1 MSSTQEFLSTNNN
14 KKLENIDCRY
24 MLDNRKHYYL
34 ASNKDSVQTLLEK
47 QKEDLTIF
55 LTSLKFEYN
64 NLIRERNI
72 IIQNTNDLD
81 LKMNTIKLSDKKS
94 NRVLNKVRSQNDILK
109 DSITNMNQNIYELQ
123 FEQKT
128 LKNILKR
135 VKNDITVIEKQCNMY
150 NDQGTLLDK
159 EITKHK
165 MESNNILLN
174 KNNVYG
180 KILDQK
186 TKNLYDK
193 NEYDLQIQYYRTII
207 DQKKGYILAQ
217 DERKQK
223 QRELETQEKKNT
235 SDKLEVEGRKKLLLL
250 KLINNYYEKKMELL
264 LHNDEKIERVFQEI
278 KYITG
283 TQDLNK
289 ISEDILNKNKEY
301 EFKVKQVYHKEQYLN
316 QLKMEIKELEKK
328 LDNIYKN
335 DGVIF
340 DELSKNSKKHLE
352 DKERELIEKE
362 EEEKLKLK
370 NYQEINNKVTVSYNK
385 LIENIDK
392 LYDDMLKWTNQNN
405 NNDDIKYLTTLEN
418 SENDEREYLKL
429 KNFLIN
435 SQKKLD
441 VLLLCHN
448 KKEFEQLMANKGKK
462 INLNL
467 DNNFN
472 NIRDKFKLQPKVL
485 HRQFSDVMVTSS
497 TLTKLSNNQNL
508 SKYSI
513 LKKIKAPKVSNK
525 VLNERKIQENIFNNF
540 LKEYKQKRN
549 EELGLD
555 IKGKD

>member
-1 MSSTQEFLSTNNN
+1 MTSNEEFLSTNNN
-14 KKLENIDCRY
+14 KNLGNIECRY

-135 VKNDITVIEKQCNMY
+135 VKNDISVIEKQCNMY
-150 NDQGTLLDK
+150 NDQSTLLDK

-301 EFKVKQVYHKEQYLN
+301 EFKVKQVYHKEKYLN
-316 QLKMEIKELEKK
+316 QLKMEIKELEK
-328 LDNIYKN
+328 N
-335 DGVIF
+335 
-340 DELSKNSKKHLE
+340 
-352 DKERELIEKE
+352 
-362 EEEKLKLK
+362 
-370 NYQEINNKVTVSYNK
+370 
-385 LIENIDK
+385 
-392 LYDDMLKWTNQNN
+392 
-405 NNDDIKYLTTLEN
+405 
-418 SENDEREYLKL
+418 
-429 KNFLIN
+429 
-435 SQKKLD
+435 
-441 VLLLCHN
+441 
-448 KKEFEQLMANKGKK
+448 
-462 INLNL
+462 
-467 DNNFN
+467 
-472 NIRDKFKLQPKVL
+472 
-485 HRQFSDVMVTSS
+485 
-497 TLTKLSNNQNL
+497 
-508 SKYSI
+508 
-513 LKKIKAPKVSNK
+513 
-525 VLNERKIQENIFNNF
+525 
-540 LKEYKQKRN
+540 
-549 EELGLD
+549 
-555 IKGKD
+555 

>member
-1 MSSTQEFLSTNNN
+1 MSSSQEFLSTNNN

-301 EFKVKQVYHKEQYLN
+301 EFRVKQVYHKEKYLN

-472 NIRDKFKLQPKVL
+472 NIRDKFKMQPKVL
-485 HRQFSDVMVTSS
+485 HRQFSDAMVTSS

>member
-1 MSSTQEFLSTNNN
+1 MTSSQEFLSTNNN
-14 KKLENIDCRY
+14 KKLENVECRY

-301 EFKVKQVYHKEQYLN
+301 EFRVKQVYHKEKYLN

-340 DELSKNSKKHLE
+340 DELSKNSKKYLE

>member
-1 MSSTQEFLSTNNN
+1 
-14 KKLENIDCRY
+14 
-24 MLDNRKHYYL
+24 
-34 ASNKDSVQTLLEK
+34 
-47 QKEDLTIF
+47 
-55 LTSLKFEYN
+55 
-64 NLIRERNI
+64 
-72 IIQNTNDLD
+72 
-81 LKMNTIKLSDKKS
+81 
-94 NRVLNKVRSQNDILK
+94 
-109 DSITNMNQNIYELQ
+109 MNQNIYELQ

-301 EFKVKQVYHKEQYLN
+301 EFRVKQVYHKEKYLN

-340 DELSKNSKKHLE
+340 DELSKNSKKYLE

-472 NIRDKFKLQPKVL
+472 NIRDKFKMQPKVL
-485 HRQFSDVMVTSS
+485 HRQFSDAMVTSS

-513 LKKIKAPKVSNK
+513 LKKIKAPKISNK

>member
-1 MSSTQEFLSTNNN
+1 MSSSQEFLSTNNN

-301 EFKVKQVYHKEQYLN
+301 EFRVKQVYHKEKYLN

-340 DELSKNSKKHLE
+340 DELSKNSKKYLE

-472 NIRDKFKLQPKVL
+472 NIRDKFKMQPKVL
-485 HRQFSDVMVTSS
+485 HRQFSDAMVTSS

-513 LKKIKAPKVSNK
+513 LKKIKAPKISNK

>member
-1 MSSTQEFLSTNNN
+1 MTSSQEFLSTNNN
-14 KKLENIDCRY
+14 KKLENVECRY

-301 EFKVKQVYHKEQYLN
+301 EFRVKQVYHKEKYLN

-513 LKKIKAPKVSNK
+513 LKKIKAPKISNK

>member
-1 MSSTQEFLSTNNN
+1 MTSSQEFLSTNNN
-14 KKLENIDCRY
+14 KKLENVECRY

-301 EFKVKQVYHKEQYLN
+301 EFRVKQVYHKEKYLN

-405 NNDDIKYLTTLEN
+405 NDDDIKYLTSLEN

-485 HRQFSDVMVTSS
+485 HRQFSDAMVTSS
-497 TLTKLSNNQNL
+497 TLTKISNNQNL

-513 LKKIKAPKVSNK
+513 LKKIKAPKISNK

>member
-1 MSSTQEFLSTNNN
+1 MTSSQEFLSTNNN
-14 KKLENIDCRY
+14 KKLENVECRY

-301 EFKVKQVYHKEQYLN
+301 EFKVKQVYHKEKYLN

-405 NNDDIKYLTTLEN
+405 NNDDIKYLTSLEN

-472 NIRDKFKLQPKVL
+472 NIRDKFKMQPKVL
-485 HRQFSDVMVTSS
+485 HRQFSDAMVTSS
-497 TLTKLSNNQNL
+497 TLTKISNNQNL

-513 LKKIKAPKVSNK
+513 LKKIKAPKISNK

>member
-1 MSSTQEFLSTNNN
+1 MSSSQEFLSTNNN
-14 KKLENIDCRY
+14 KKLENVECRY

-301 EFKVKQVYHKEQYLN
+301 EFKVKQVYHKEKYLN

-472 NIRDKFKLQPKVL
+472 NIRDKFKMQPKVL
-485 HRQFSDVMVTSS
+485 HRQFSDAMVTSS
-497 TLTKLSNNQNL
+497 TLTKISNNQNL

-513 LKKIKAPKVSNK
+513 LKKIKAPKISNK

>member
-1 MSSTQEFLSTNNN
+1 
-14 KKLENIDCRY
+14 
-24 MLDNRKHYYL
+24 
-34 ASNKDSVQTLLEK
+34 
-47 QKEDLTIF
+47 
-55 LTSLKFEYN
+55 
-64 NLIRERNI
+64 
-72 IIQNTNDLD
+72 
-81 LKMNTIKLSDKKS
+81 
-94 NRVLNKVRSQNDILK
+94 
-109 DSITNMNQNIYELQ
+109 
-123 FEQKT
+123 
-128 LKNILKR
+128 
-135 VKNDITVIEKQCNMY
+135 MY

-301 EFKVKQVYHKEQYLN
+301 EFRVKQVYHKEKYLN

-340 DELSKNSKKHLE
+340 DELSKNSKKYLE

-405 NNDDIKYLTTLEN
+405 NNDDIKYLTSLEN

-485 HRQFSDVMVTSS
+485 HRQFSDAMVTSS

>member
-1 MSSTQEFLSTNNN
+1 MSSSQEFLSTNNN

-301 EFKVKQVYHKEQYLN
+301 EFKVKQVYHKEKYLN

-405 NNDDIKYLTTLEN
+405 NNDDIKYLTSLEN

-472 NIRDKFKLQPKVL
+472 NIRDKFKMQPKVL
-485 HRQFSDVMVTSS
+485 HRQFSDAMVTSS
-497 TLTKLSNNQNL
+497 TLTKISNNQNL

-513 LKKIKAPKVSNK
+513 LKKIKAPKISNK

>member
-301 EFKVKQVYHKEQYLN
+301 EFRVKQVYHKEKYLN

-340 DELSKNSKKHLE
+340 DELSKNSKKYLE

-472 NIRDKFKLQPKVL
+472 NIRDKFKMQPKVL
-485 HRQFSDVMVTSS
+485 HRQFSDAMVTSS

-513 LKKIKAPKVSNK
+513 LKKIKAPKISNK

>member
-1 MSSTQEFLSTNNN
+1 MSSSQEFLSTNNN

-301 EFKVKQVYHKEQYLN
+301 EFKVKQVYHKEKYLN

-405 NNDDIKYLTTLEN
+405 NNDDIKYLTSLEN

-513 LKKIKAPKVSNK
+513 LKKIKAPKISNK

>member
-1 MSSTQEFLSTNNN
+1 MTSSQEFLSTNNN
-14 KKLENIDCRY
+14 KKLENVECRY

-301 EFKVKQVYHKEQYLN
+301 EFRVKQVYHKEKYLN

-405 NNDDIKYLTTLEN
+405 NNDDIKYLTSLEN

>member
-1 MSSTQEFLSTNNN
+1 MTSSQEFLSTNNN
-14 KKLENIDCRY
+14 KKLENIECRY

-301 EFKVKQVYHKEQYLN
+301 EFKVKQVYHKEKYLN

-405 NNDDIKYLTTLEN
+405 NNDDIKYLTSLEN

>member
-1 MSSTQEFLSTNNN
+1 MTSSQKFLSNNNN
-14 KKLENIDCRY
+14 KKLENVECRY

-301 EFKVKQVYHKEQYLN
+301 EFKVKQVYHKEKYLN

-405 NNDDIKYLTTLEN
+405 NNDDIKYLTSLEN

-513 LKKIKAPKVSNK
+513 LKKIKAPKISNK

>member
-14 KKLENIDCRY
+14 KKLENIYCRY

-301 EFKVKQVYHKEQYLN
+301 EFRVKQVYHKEKYLN

-340 DELSKNSKKHLE
+340 DELSKNSKKYLE

-405 NNDDIKYLTTLEN
+405 NNDDIKYLTSLEN

-513 LKKIKAPKVSNK
+513 LKKIKAPKISNK

>member
-1 MSSTQEFLSTNNN
+1 MTSSQEFLSTNNN
-14 KKLENIDCRY
+14 KKLENVECRY

-301 EFKVKQVYHKEQYLN
+301 EFKVKQVYHKEKYLN

-405 NNDDIKYLTTLEN
+405 NNDDIKYLTSLEN

-472 NIRDKFKLQPKVL
+472 NIRDKFKMQPKVL
-485 HRQFSDVMVTSS
+485 HRQFSDAMVTSS

>member
-301 EFKVKQVYHKEQYLN
+301 EFRVKQVYHKEKYLN

-340 DELSKNSKKHLE
+340 DELSKNSKKYLE

-472 NIRDKFKLQPKVL
+472 NIRDKFKMQPKVL
-485 HRQFSDVMVTSS
+485 HRQFSDAMVTSS
-497 TLTKLSNNQNL
+497 TLTKISNNQNL

-513 LKKIKAPKVSNK
+513 LKKIKAPKISNK

>member
-1 MSSTQEFLSTNNN
+1 MSSSQEFLSTNNN

-301 EFKVKQVYHKEQYLN
+301 EFRVKQVYHKEKYLN

-340 DELSKNSKKHLE
+340 DELSKNSKKYLE

-418 SENDEREYLKL
+418 SENDEKEYLKL

-472 NIRDKFKLQPKVL
+472 NIRDKFKMQPKVL
-485 HRQFSDVMVTSS
+485 HRQFSDAMVTSS
-497 TLTKLSNNQNL
+497 TLTKISNNQNL

-513 LKKIKAPKVSNK
+513 LKKIKAPKISNK

>member
-1 MSSTQEFLSTNNN
+1 MTSSQEFLSTNNN
-14 KKLENIDCRY
+14 KKLENVECRY

-301 EFKVKQVYHKEQYLN
+301 EFKVKQVYHKEKYLN

-340 DELSKNSKKHLE
+340 DELSKNSKKYLE

-418 SENDEREYLKL
+418 SENDEKEYLKL

-472 NIRDKFKLQPKVL
+472 NIRDKFKMQPKVL
-485 HRQFSDVMVTSS
+485 HRQFSDAMVTSS

>member
-235 SDKLEVEGRKKLLLL
+235 SDKLEVEGRKKLLLK

-264 LHNDEKIERVFQEI
+264 LHNDEKIERIFQEI

-301 EFKVKQVYHKEQYLN
+301 EFRVKQVYHKEKYLN

-340 DELSKNSKKHLE
+340 DELSKNSKKYLE

-472 NIRDKFKLQPKVL
+472 NIRDKFKMQPKVL
-485 HRQFSDVMVTSS
+485 HRQFSDAMVTSS
-497 TLTKLSNNQNL
+497 TLTKISNNQNL

-513 LKKIKAPKVSNK
+513 LKKIKAPKISNK

>member
-1 MSSTQEFLSTNNN
+1 MTSSQEFLSTNNN
-14 KKLENIDCRY
+14 KKLENVECRY

-301 EFKVKQVYHKEQYLN
+301 EFKVKQVYHKEKYLN

-340 DELSKNSKKHLE
+340 DELSKNSKKYLE

>member
-1 MSSTQEFLSTNNN
+1 MTSSQEFLSTNNN
-14 KKLENIDCRY
+14 KKLENVECRY

-301 EFKVKQVYHKEQYLN
+301 EFKVKQVYHKEKYLN

-405 NNDDIKYLTTLEN
+405 NDDDIKYLTSLEN

>member
-1 MSSTQEFLSTNNN
+1 MTSNEEFLSTNNN
-14 KKLENIDCRY
+14 KKLENVECRY

-34 ASNKDSVQTLLEK
+34 ASNKDSVQTLIEK

-64 NLIRERNI
+64 NLIRERNT
-72 IIQNTNDLD
+72 IIQKTNDLD

-135 VKNDITVIEKQCNMY
+135 VKNDISVIEKQCIIY
-150 NDQGTLLDK
+150 NDQSTLLDK

-301 EFKVKQVYHKEQYLN
+301 EFRVKQVYHKEKYLN

-328 LDNIYKN
+328 LNNIYKN

-340 DELSKNSKKHLE
+340 DELSKNSKKYLE
-352 DKERELIEKE
+352 DKEKELIEKE

-392 LYDDMLKWTNQNN
+392 LYNDMLKWTNKNN

-418 SENDEREYLKL
+418 TDNEEREYLKL

-435 SQKKLD
+435 SQMKLD

-472 NIRDKFKLQPKVL
+472 NIRDKFKMQPKVL
-485 HRQFSDVMVTSS
+485 HRQFSDIMVTSS
-497 TLTKLSNNQNL
+497 TLTKLSNNQYS
-508 SKYSI
+508 SKI
-513 LKKIKAPKVSNK
+513 TLLKKIKGPKISNK

-540 LKEYKQKRN
+540 LKEYNQKRN

-555 IKGKD
+555 VKGKD

>member
-264 LHNDEKIERVFQEI
+264 LHNDEKIERIFQEI

-301 EFKVKQVYHKEQYLN
+301 EFRVKQVYHKEKYLN

-340 DELSKNSKKHLE
+340 DELSKNSKKYLE

-418 SENDEREYLKL
+418 SENDEKEYLKL

-472 NIRDKFKLQPKVL
+472 NIRDKFKMQPKVL
-485 HRQFSDVMVTSS
+485 HRQFSDAMVTSS
-497 TLTKLSNNQNL
+497 TLTKISNNQNL

-513 LKKIKAPKVSNK
+513 LKKIKAPKISNK

>member
-1 MSSTQEFLSTNNN
+1 MSSSQEFLSTNNN

-301 EFKVKQVYHKEQYLN
+301 EFKVKQVYHKEKYLN

-405 NNDDIKYLTTLEN
+405 NNDDIKYLTSLEN

>member
-1 MSSTQEFLSTNNN
+1 MSSSQEFLSTNNN
-14 KKLENIDCRY
+14 KKLENVECRY

-301 EFKVKQVYHKEQYLN
+301 EFRVKQVYHKEKYLN

-340 DELSKNSKKHLE
+340 DELSKNSKKYLE

-472 NIRDKFKLQPKVL
+472 NIRDKFKMQPKVL
-485 HRQFSDVMVTSS
+485 HRQFSDAMVTSS

-513 LKKIKAPKVSNK
+513 LKKIKAPKISNK

>member
-1 MSSTQEFLSTNNN
+1 MTSSQEFLSTNNN
-14 KKLENIDCRY
+14 KKLENVECRY

-301 EFKVKQVYHKEQYLN
+301 EFKVKQVYHKEKYLN

-340 DELSKNSKKHLE
+340 DELSKNSKKYLE

-485 HRQFSDVMVTSS
+485 HRQFSDAMVTSS

-513 LKKIKAPKVSNK
+513 LKKIKAPKISNK

>member
-1 MSSTQEFLSTNNN
+1 MTSSQEFLSTNNN
-14 KKLENIDCRY
+14 KKLENVECRY

-301 EFKVKQVYHKEQYLN
+301 EFKVKQVYHKEKYLN

-405 NNDDIKYLTTLEN
+405 NNDDIKYLTSLEN

>member
-1 MSSTQEFLSTNNN
+1 MSSSQEFLSTNNN

-301 EFKVKQVYHKEQYLN
+301 EFKVKQVYHKEKYLN

-340 DELSKNSKKHLE
+340 DELSKNSKKYLE

-405 NNDDIKYLTTLEN
+405 NNDDIKYLTSLEN

-435 SQKKLD
+435 SQKKLG

>member
-1 MSSTQEFLSTNNN
+1 MSSSQEFLSTNNN

-250 KLINNYYEKKMELL
+250 KLINNY
-264 LHNDEKIERVFQEI
+264 
-278 KYITG
+278 
-283 TQDLNK
+283 
-289 ISEDILNKNKEY
+289 
-301 EFKVKQVYHKEQYLN
+301 
-316 QLKMEIKELEKK
+316 
-328 LDNIYKN
+328 
-335 DGVIF
+335 
-340 DELSKNSKKHLE
+340 
-352 DKERELIEKE
+352 
-362 EEEKLKLK
+362 
-370 NYQEINNKVTVSYNK
+370 
-385 LIENIDK
+385 
-392 LYDDMLKWTNQNN
+392 
-405 NNDDIKYLTTLEN
+405 
-418 SENDEREYLKL
+418 
-429 KNFLIN
+429 
-435 SQKKLD
+435 
-441 VLLLCHN
+441 
-448 KKEFEQLMANKGKK
+448 
-462 INLNL
+462 
-467 DNNFN
+467 
-472 NIRDKFKLQPKVL
+472 
-485 HRQFSDVMVTSS
+485 
-497 TLTKLSNNQNL
+497 
-508 SKYSI
+508 
-513 LKKIKAPKVSNK
+513 
-525 VLNERKIQENIFNNF
+525 ERKNRII
-540 LKEYKQKRN
+540 
-549 EELGLD
+549 
-555 IKGKD
+555 IA

>member
-1 MSSTQEFLSTNNN
+1 
-14 KKLENIDCRY
+14 
-24 MLDNRKHYYL
+24 
-34 ASNKDSVQTLLEK
+34 
-47 QKEDLTIF
+47 
-55 LTSLKFEYN
+55 
-64 NLIRERNI
+64 
-72 IIQNTNDLD
+72 
-81 LKMNTIKLSDKKS
+81 
-94 NRVLNKVRSQNDILK
+94 
-109 DSITNMNQNIYELQ
+109 
-123 FEQKT
+123 
-128 LKNILKR
+128 
-135 VKNDITVIEKQCNMY
+135 
-150 NDQGTLLDK
+150 
-159 EITKHK
+159 
-165 MESNNILLN
+165 
-174 KNNVYG
+174 
-180 KILDQK
+180 
-186 TKNLYDK
+186 
-193 NEYDLQIQYYRTII
+193 
-207 DQKKGYILAQ
+207 
-217 DERKQK
+217 
-223 QRELETQEKKNT
+223 
-235 SDKLEVEGRKKLLLL
+235 
-250 KLINNYYEKKMELL
+250 MELL

-301 EFKVKQVYHKEQYLN
+301 EFRVKQVYHKEKYLN

-340 DELSKNSKKHLE
+340 DELSKNSKKYLE

-418 SENDEREYLKL
+418 SENDEKEYLKL

>member
-1 MSSTQEFLSTNNN
+1 MSSSQEFLSTNNN
-14 KKLENIDCRY
+14 KKLENVECRY

-264 LHNDEKIERVFQEI
+264 LHNDEKIERIFQEI

-301 EFKVKQVYHKEQYLN
+301 EFRVKQVYHKEKYLN

-405 NNDDIKYLTTLEN
+405 NNDDIKYLTSLEN

-549 EELGLD
+549 EELGLE

>member
-289 ISEDILNKNKEY
+289 ISEEILNKNKEY
-301 EFKVKQVYHKEQYLN
+301 EFRVKQVYHKEKYLN

-340 DELSKNSKKHLE
+340 DELSKNSKKYLE

-392 LYDDMLKWTNQNN
+392 LYNDMLKWTNQNN

-418 SENDEREYLKL
+418 SENDEKEYLKL

-472 NIRDKFKLQPKVL
+472 NIRDKFKMQPKVL
-485 HRQFSDVMVTSS
+485 HRQFSDAMVTSS
-497 TLTKLSNNQNL
+497 TLTKISNNQNL

-513 LKKIKAPKVSNK
+513 LKKIKAPKISNK

>member
-1 MSSTQEFLSTNNN
+1 MTSSQEFLSTNNN
-14 KKLENIDCRY
+14 KKLENVECRY

-301 EFKVKQVYHKEQYLN
+301 EFRVKQVYHKEKYLN

>member
-1 MSSTQEFLSTNNN
+1 MTSSQEFLSTNNN
-14 KKLENIDCRY
+14 KKLENVECRY

-165 MESNNILLN
+165 IESNNILLN

-301 EFKVKQVYHKEQYLN
+301 EFKVKQVYHKEKYLN

-405 NNDDIKYLTTLEN
+405 NNDDIKYLTSLEN

>member
-1 MSSTQEFLSTNNN
+1 MSSSQEFLSTNNN
-14 KKLENIDCRY
+14 KKLENVECRY

-301 EFKVKQVYHKEQYLN
+301 EFRVKQVYHKEKYLN

-472 NIRDKFKLQPKVL
+472 NIRDKFKMQPKVL
-485 HRQFSDVMVTSS
+485 HRQFSDAMVTSS
-497 TLTKLSNNQNL
+497 TLTKISNNQNL

-513 LKKIKAPKVSNK
+513 LKKIKAPKISNK

>member
-405 NNDDIKYLTTLEN
+405 NNDDIKYLTSLEN

-485 HRQFSDVMVTSS
+485 HRQFSDVIVTSS